1 MSMMDRTLNIAASA
15 MKHFSRDG
23 ITIEDILYIIEN
35 PVLVRVEETEPYL
48 KQLYLGF
55 DPKTRVLEAVTV
67 EFRNNEETIIHAMKA
82 TKDHEKL
89 LELGK
94 MT

>member
-1 MSMMDRTLNIAASA
+1 
-15 MKHFSRDG
+15 
-23 ITIEDILYIIEN
+23 
-35 PVLVRVEETEPYL
+35 
-48 KQLYLGF
+48 LYLGF

-67 EFRNNEETIIHAMKA
+67 EFRDDEETIIHAMKA
-82 TKDHEKL
+82 TKEHEKL